1 MVKEEGNRH
10 LNLYYAPFTMLSLVL
25 LSHYN
30 NAITPIL
37 EMSKMVLR
45 EGYLAGRFQLN
56 WFELLYLTSEL

>member
-10 LNLYYAPFTMLSLVL
+10 LSLYYTLFTVLSLAL

-45 EGYLAGRFQLN
+45 EGDVAGRFQLN
-56 WFELLYLTSEL
+56 

>member
-56 WFELLYLTSEL
+56 